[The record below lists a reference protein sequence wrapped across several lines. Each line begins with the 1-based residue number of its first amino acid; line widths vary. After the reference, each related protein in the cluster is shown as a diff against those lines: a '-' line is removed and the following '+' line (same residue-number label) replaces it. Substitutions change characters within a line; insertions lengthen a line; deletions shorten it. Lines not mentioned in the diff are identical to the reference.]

1 MRVVKLQLEED
12 ILNQTRECMWD
23 FSCLDND
30 KSCLCEVDEL
40 INNKLLFI
48 KTTKMN
54 ACNYMISFGYSY
66 YCNCP
71 TRNELYK
78 RYKV

>member
-1 MRVVKLQLEED
+1 MKFQLETD
-12 ILNQTRECMWD
+12 ILNQTGECSGD

-30 KSCLCEVDEL
+30 KTCLCEVDEI

-48 KTTKMN
+48 KPAKITFCHYK
-54 ACNYMISFGYSY
+54 ISFGYSY
-66 YCNCP
+66 FCSCP

-78 RYKV
+78 RYKI